1 MSAEIEAPLAIGDRV
16 YFLSDYIHFKPVS
29 ALIQES
35 RVVAISANKRVAI
48 EMCYGGKRPNYQD
61 RKYYRTWDD
70 AKYALV
76 GCLRVDK
83 ERTAS
88 KLAEQIARYDEAVLL
103 QPEVAE

>member
-1 MSAEIEAPLAIGDRV
+1 MSAEIEAPLAVGDRV
-16 YFLSDYIHFKPVS
+16 YFLSAYMRYKPVR

-35 RVVAISANKRVAI
+35 RVVAISANKRVAT
-48 EMCYGGKRPNYQD
+48 EMCHGGKRPNYQD
-61 RKYYRTWDD
+61 REYYRTWED

-76 GCLRVDK
+76 GYLRVDK

-88 KLAEQIARYDEAVLL
+88 KLAEQIARYDEVVLL